1 MKPPKKGILYLVPT
15 VIGPTDPALV
25 LPHSVLHRVQLLDYY
40 IVEQARTARRLLS
53 RVLRDKPLTKLN
65 FFELNKHTDPAK
77 VPSFLEPACQ
87 GHDMGL
93 MSEAGTPCIA
103 DPGNLVVAFAHER
116 GIKVVPLSGPNSI
129 MMALMASGL
138 NGQSFAFHGYLPISA
153 AARTKAIR
161 QMEAQTKQSGQTQI
175 FIETPFRNNKLFE
188 AFIHTCKSTSK
199 LCIAVDIST
208 DNEFIRTKTIAEWQ
222 GEKPDLHKRPCVFL
236 LGL

>member
-1 MKPPKKGILYLVPT
+1 MKPPKKGKLYLVPT

-25 LPHSVLHRVQLLDYY
+25 LPHSVLHRVQLLNYY
-40 IVEQARTARRLLS
+40 IVEQARTARRFLS
-53 RVLRDKPLTKLN
+53 KVLRNKPLNQLE
-65 FFELNKHTDPAK
+65 FFELNKHTDPAM
-77 VPSFLEPACQ
+77 VPSFLDPACK

-103 DPGNLVVAFAHER
+103 DPGNLVVAYAHER

-153 AARTKAIR
+153 TARTKAIR
-161 QMEAQTKQSGQTQI
+161 QMEAHAKQNGQTQI

-188 AFIHTCKSTSK
+188 AILQACQSTRK
-199 LCIAVDIST
+199 LCVAVDIST
-208 DNEFIRTKTIAEWQ
+208 DSEFIQTKTIAEWQ
-222 GEKPDLHKRPCVFL
+222 RLKPDLHKRPCVFL
-236 LGL
+236 LGV